1 MVGGV
6 VGIVGAGKDGDKVCF
21 EGADGALGGIATVHV
36 RRHKLI
42 STSPF
47 IGDVTLVVHTGFVV
61 KDDSVDCLLLCL
73 ESSHDGAG
81 SLACLDA
88 KGCTRMVLLE

>member
-6 VGIVGAGKDGDKVCF
+6 VSIVGAGKDGDKVCF
-21 EGADGALGGIATVHV
+21 EGADGALGGIATVYV

-61 KDDSVDCLLLCL
+61 KDVVT
-73 ESSHDGAG
+73 
-81 SLACLDA
+81 
-88 KGCTRMVLLE
+88 GC